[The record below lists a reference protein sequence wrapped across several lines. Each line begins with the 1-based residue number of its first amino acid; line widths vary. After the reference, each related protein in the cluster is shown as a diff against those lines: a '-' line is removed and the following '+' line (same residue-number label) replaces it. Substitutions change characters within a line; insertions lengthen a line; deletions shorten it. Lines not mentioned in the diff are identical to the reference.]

1 MACLNPWDVQTAR
14 IFGTDGAFH
23 TLFANGKVSGVNR
36 DGILDIRKRAS
47 RRVAEDCRA
56 DSARVGELTDADEAR
71 Q

>member
-14 IFGTDGAFH
+14 VYGTDGAFH

-47 RRVAEDCRA
+47 RRVAGDCRA
-56 DSARVGELTDADEAR
+56 DSVRVCEWPGSDEAR